1 MSKEKS
7 TFAAEEI
14 GGSKMLPDDGSV
26 FEIPLD
32 SEQERGFGLRPP
44 PSATAGQEAMGM
56 RTPGFVIAKRFRR
69 KTPPPSATAGT
80 VPERLSGVSLFL
92 YVVGASHSQKNK
104 KLFGSVEKRVYLC
117 NRNDTNQISMDNDE
131 QQQLERLFGG
141 NPNLKATLEQTCDF
155 GRSHPAATEAQP
167 VFRDKQSL
175 LRHVVQRAQSL
186 GTWIERIED
195 HVKEMIGNGQ
205 ENDVFISLDGQ
216 YAVKLNNFALLP
228 ESATSLNGFIHR
240 LIAHN
245 ELFPEDGYTIMGFT
259 LNSENQPSIVLKQP
273 FIQALRYATD
283 EEIDDFLESHGYTVD
298 MDDIWF
304 DGRHEISDVKS
315 SNVLVDLDG
324 NFHFID
330 AVVND
335 IRYQIDKV
343 NKISIKHPGK
353 RST

>member
-1 MSKEKS
+1 M
-7 TFAAEEI
+7 
-14 GGSKMLPDDGSV
+14 
-26 FEIPLD
+26 
-32 SEQERGFGLRPP
+32 
-44 PSATAGQEAMGM
+44 
-56 RTPGFVIAKRFRR
+56 
-69 KTPPPSATAGT
+69 
-80 VPERLSGVSLFL
+80 
-92 YVVGASHSQKNK
+92 N
-104 KLFGSVEKRVYLC
+104 
-117 NRNDTNQISMDNDE
+117 NDE

-141 NPNLKATLEQTCDF
+141 NPHLKATLEQACDF
-155 GRSHPAATEAQP
+155 DGKDQESAEAQP

-195 HVKEMIGNGQ
+195 YVKEMIGNGQ
-205 ENDVFISLDGQ
+205 ENDVFISLDDVF
-216 YAVKLNNFALLP
+216 AIKLNNFALLP
-228 ESATSLNGFIHR
+228 DSATSLNGFIHR

-245 ELFPEDGYTIMGFT
+245 KLFPEDAYTILGFAF
-259 LNSENQPSIVLKQP
+259 NSENEPCVVLQQP
-273 FIQALRYATD
+273 FIEPLRYATD
-283 EEIDDFLESHGYTVD
+283 AEIDDFLESHGYTVD

-304 DGRHEISDVKS
+304 DGRYEISDVKS

-335 IRYQIDKV
+335 VRYPIDKV